1 MMACRARAHAAL
13 PHGCS
18 DGWRLRPFL
27 EMRKGG
33 AVADSFLKAD
43 GASDRGDT
51 DGGALREWHG
61 THSAW
66 LHGFLCRSLRLQSS
80 DADDIVQDTWLR
92 VIRTSLADVEHPR
105 AYLSR
110 IALNLFRDR
119 YRRDK
124 RQRAYLCLVL
134 ADEATELAAMAEQE
148 SALELERAILDLP
161 ESLRDVFVLSRFRRL
176 TNKDIADQLGISVKT
191 VEWRIGKAIE
201 LCTTRL
207 RS

>member
-1 MMACRARAHAAL
+1 MA
-13 PHGCS
+13 G
-18 DGWRLRPFL
+18 
-27 EMRKGG
+27 
-33 AVADSFLKAD
+33 SFLK
-43 GASDRGDT
+43 T
-51 DGGALREWHG
+51 DGTPESSELEGRALREWHG
-61 THSAW
+61 SHSEW
-66 LHGFLCRSLRLQSS
+66 LHGFLCRSLRLQPS

-119 YRRDK
+119 FRRDK
-124 RQRAYLCLVL
+124 RRIAHLRLVL
-134 ADEATELAAMAEQE
+134 AEESINPAAMAEQE
-148 SALELERAILDLP
+148 CQLELERAILDLP

-201 LCTTRL
+201 LCASRL

>member
-1 MMACRARAHAAL
+1 M
-13 PHGCS
+13 
-18 DGWRLRPFL
+18 
-27 EMRKGG
+27 
-33 AVADSFLKAD
+33 ADSLLKAED
-43 GASDRGDT
+43 APDPNGLETR
-51 DGGALREWHG
+51 ALREWHG

-66 LHGFLCRSLRLQSS
+66 LHAFLCRSLRLQPS

-92 VIRTSLADVEHPR
+92 VIRSSLADVEHPR

-110 IALNLFRDR
+110 IALNLLRDR
-119 YRRDK
+119 FRRDK
-124 RQRAYLCLVL
+124 RRLAHLRLVRAENSI
-134 ADEATELAAMAEQE
+134 DPAAMAEQE
-148 SALELERAILDLP
+148 SLLELERAILDLP

-201 LCTTRL
+201 LCASRL

>member
-1 MMACRARAHAAL
+1 MA
-13 PHGCS
+13 
-18 DGWRLRPFL
+18 DT
-27 EMRKGG
+27 
-33 AVADSFLKAD
+33 FLKAE
-43 GASDRGDT
+43 GTSDPSELEGR
-51 DGGALREWHG
+51 ALREWHG
-61 THSAW
+61 SHSAW
-66 LHGFLCRSLRLQSS
+66 LHAFLCRSLRLQPS

-124 RQRAYLCLVL
+124 RRIAHLRLVRAEESI
-134 ADEATELAAMAEQE
+134 DLAAMAEQE
-148 SALELERAILDLP
+148 SLLELERAILDLP
-161 ESLRDVFVLSRFRRL
+161 DALRDVFVLSRFRRL
-176 TNKDIADQLGISVKT
+176 TNKDIAHQLGISVKT

-201 LCTTRL
+201 LCASRL

>member
-1 MMACRARAHAAL
+1 MA
-13 PHGCS
+13 
-18 DGWRLRPFL
+18 DT
-27 EMRKGG
+27 
-33 AVADSFLKAD
+33 FLKAE
-43 GASDRGDT
+43 GTLEPSELEGR
-51 DGGALREWHG
+51 ALREWHG
-61 THSAW
+61 SHSAW
-66 LHGFLCRSLRLQSS
+66 LHGFLCRTLRLQPS

-92 VIRTSLADVEHPR
+92 VIRTSLGDVEHPR

-124 RQRAYLCLVL
+124 RRIAHLRLVRIEESI
-134 ADEATELAAMAEQE
+134 DPAAMAEQE
-148 SALELERAILDLP
+148 SLLELERAILDLP

-201 LCTTRL
+201 LCASRL

>member
-1 MMACRARAHAAL
+1 MGVPGPYGR
-13 PHGCS
+13 
-18 DGWRLRPFL
+18 RLFL
-27 EMRKGG
+27 ETRKGG
-33 AVADSFLKAD
+33 AVADSFLKAEDAPDPGALD
-43 GASDRGDT
+43 GR
-51 DGGALREWHG
+51 ALREWHG
-61 THSAW
+61 SHSAW
-66 LHGFLCRSLRLQSS
+66 LHGFLCRSLRLQPS

-92 VIRTSLADVEHPR
+92 IIRSSLADVEHPR

-124 RQRAYLCLVL
+124 RRSAHLHLVRAEEGI
-134 ADEATELAAMAEQE
+134 DPAAMSEQE
-148 SALELERAILDLP
+148 SLLELERAILDLP
-161 ESLRDVFVLSRFRRL
+161 QSLRDVFVLSRFRRL

-201 LCTTRL
+201 LCASRL